1 MGVFA
6 VVNPMKVSQLV
17 LALACFAAGTVI
29 LVFATDAVGY
39 GLSAYQFASSG
50 LMVWQGRLWK

>member
-1 MGVFA
+1 M
-6 VVNPMKVSQLV
+6 VNPMKISQLI
-17 LALACFAAGTVI
+17 LAMACFAAGTVI

-50 LMVWQGRLWK
+50 FMVWQGRLWK